1 MHNRLSELRIPTSMA
16 GPRNTPATPVEGIPE
31 TKMKNKNKN
40 KDNGKLGKKKER
52 LSIFK
57 NDFSVASRREYQY

>member
-1 MHNRLSELRIPTSMA
+1 MA

-40 KDNGKLGKKKER
+40 KDNGKLGTKKER